1 MLYIGY
7 PISAITAMYF
17 YKLSPETSSIDE
29 LMDHVNSSG
38 FVLEYVDKGQYVF
51 GLPVPTF
58 RDGNYVDVD
67 DMLMNIIKVK
77 KAFVQQIKNAVIDI
91 SEFMIQ
97 PIGEE
102 STETVYNPEP
112 YFIEV

>member
-7 PISAITAMYF
+7 PISLTTAMYF
-17 YKLSPETSSIDE
+17 YNLNPETSSIDE
-29 LMDHVNSSG
+29 LMDHVNTSG

-51 GLPVPTF
+51 GMVVPTF
-58 RDGNYVDVD
+58 RDGNYINVD
-67 DMLMNIIKVK
+67 DILMNIIKVK
-77 KAFVQQIKNAVIDI
+77 KNFVQQIKNAVIDI
-91 SEFMIQ
+91 SKFMIQ

-102 STETVYNPEP
+102 ATETVYNPEP